1 MGVDDKYIIAAI
13 NELIDREE
21 HNRSNS
27 ESEAAYKSGR
37 LTALSDC
44 MHIVVNAPAPEVKS
58 NV

>member
-21 HNRSNS
+21 HNRSKS
-27 ESEAAYKSGR
+27 EGEAAFKSGR

-44 MHIVVNAPAPEVKS
+44 MHIVINAPAPEVKS
-58 NV
+58 DV

>member
-13 NELIDREE
+13 NDLIDREE
-21 HNRSNS
+21 HNRV
-27 ESEAAYKSGR
+27 ESANEAAYRSGR

-44 MHIVVNAPAPEVKS
+44 MRIVVNAPNKEDNG